1 MEVMVLEVMVEVIEV
16 VEMMEAEMVEVDV
29 EAMRG
34 DLVEVV

>member
-1 MEVMVLEVMVEVIEV
+1 MEVMVLVVMVEVIEV